1 MRIIILEKR
10 MKKILIIVIV
20 TLSCYLG
27 YTQLM
32 GNEGENRVTVEDKVE
47 ENVINTSGIERVEED
62 PALET
67 GVDISKISYFGLYS
81 QHRKTDTFD
90 AELIVEILDDTNYRH
105 KRIVTKNGQ
114 LQEAEVQGEYKIIN
128 GSVVQLFYPE
138 DRDKTIFPTP
148 KALFTIK
155 EDGSLVSGDWQ
166 LIKQ

>member
-1 MRIIILEKR
+1 